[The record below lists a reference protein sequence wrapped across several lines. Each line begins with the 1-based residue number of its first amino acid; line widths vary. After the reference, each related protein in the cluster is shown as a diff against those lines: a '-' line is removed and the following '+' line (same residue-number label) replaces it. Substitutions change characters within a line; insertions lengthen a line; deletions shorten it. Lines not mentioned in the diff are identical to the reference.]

1 MPTFTRVTAAG
12 RDRIAFE
19 PEVLIMAGWT
29 ARDPAAVEHHM
40 AELAALGV
48 APPSAV
54 PLFYRM
60 ERGLVTTAERIDVL
74 GPDTSGE
81 VEAVLVSLADGL
93 WVGLGSD
100 HTDRRF
106 EAVSV
111 ALSKQLCR
119 KVMAGE
125 LWRFDEVAGHF
136 DELGLRAE
144 IEEDGERRLYQEG
157 ALGAVRP
164 PVELIRAYTGGEDH
178 LAPGTVMFMGALNA
192 IGGVRPAARF
202 EMSLEDPVTGR
213 TLRHAYEVN
222 VLPIVS

>member
-100 HTDRRF
+100 HPDRRF

-111 ALSKQLCR
+111 ALSR
-119 KVMAGE
+119 
-125 LWRFDEVAGHF
+125 RSP
-136 DELGLRAE
+136 RAKS
-144 IEEDGERRLYQEG
+144 
-157 ALGAVRP
+157 
-164 PVELIRAYTGGEDH
+164 T
-178 LAPGTVMFMGALNA
+178 
-192 IGGVRPAARF
+192 
-202 EMSLEDPVTGR
+202 
-213 TLRHAYEVN
+213 
-222 VLPIVS
+222 